1 MRPDYPTKSD
11 GTNGPRRE
19 PPPRARLWHT
29 MAALPLA
36 IAPSGPRARLAA
48 LALGALLLSGCQA
61 PAAQATATQATA
73 TPSVVATPTATP
85 TTNPSAT
92 ATAPATAGP
101 CDPAGLAARI
111 TQWEGG
117 AGHRMA
123 SVELTNTGSVAC
135 TVAAL
140 LQPQLV
146 DGNGAVLIDSPAPA
160 PSADVSVTPG
170 GVLKTLVQDG
180 NYCGPA
186 PVAPVSVAFVFPGG
200 LGRIVATPLSATDT
214 GGVPPCLG
222 APGSAGDIEMQ
233 PWAP

>member
-1 MRPDYPTKSD
+1 MRPDHATPSD

-19 PPPRARLWHT
+19 PSPPARLSHT
-29 MAALPLA
+29 MDVMPLA
-36 IAPSGPRARLAA
+36 IVPRGPRAPLAA
-48 LALGALLLSGCQA
+48 LALGALLLGGCQA
-61 PAAQATATQATA
+61 PATQVPA
-73 TPSVVATPTATP
+73 TPSATTPEAT
-85 TTNPSAT
+85 PSAT
-92 ATAPATAGP
+92 ASTTASAAATAPATPGP
-101 CDPAGLAARI
+101 CDTATLAARI
-111 TQWEGG
+111 TQWEGA
-117 AGHRMA
+117 AGHRIA
-123 SVELTNTGSVAC
+123 SVELTNTGSAEC

-160 PSADVSVTPG
+160 ASADLSVTPG

-200 LGRIVATPLSATDT
+200 LGRIVATPLSSTDT
-214 GGVPPCLG
+214 TGVPPCLG

-233 PWAP
+233 PLAP

>member
-1 MRPDYPTKSD
+1 
-11 GTNGPRRE
+11 
-19 PPPRARLWHT
+19 
-29 MAALPLA
+29 MAATP
-36 IAPSGPRARLAA
+36 IAGVPNAPRFRLAA
-48 LALGALLLSGCQA
+48 LALGAVLLSGCQA
-61 PAAQATATQATA
+61 PATQATATQATA
-73 TPSVVATPTATP
+73 TPSAVATPTATP
-85 TTNPSAT
+85 TANPSPT
-92 ATAPATAGP
+92 ATAPAAAGP

-111 TQWEGG
+111 TQWQGG

-123 SVELTNTGSVAC
+123 SVELTNTGSAEC
-135 TVAAL
+135 TVDAL

-160 PSADVSVTPG
+160 PSAAVDVTPG

-200 LGRIVATPLSATDT
+200 LGRIVATPFSPTDT
-214 GGVPPCLG
+214 AGVPPCLG